1 MNGCFQWNR
10 NRWRWRVIFGHF
22 LKRIGL
28 KIGLEFHCVLVFS
41 HNLALKSLWNPHQKR
56 QFDPRGHLVAI
67 WSREKEKKPIREKK
81 GGSKRRRQESPNHPA
96 PCSSPLAVIFETAEP
111 WPIQTE
117 KSSGSPK
124 KEHPHL
130 TTIQNVS
137 WPEFAKNHKNSLLD
151 YDLDSWKFSMFAF
164 NCIDVDTLIFKC
176 GSTLPPRCVSRVL
189 QTGCALHYEEPLRR
203 HCLLILLPLLDTFLP
218 CSNTPLFVV
227 RHPIKQTLS
236 LSLLDFKTL
245 LIGLVN
251 FVYVN

>member
-1 MNGCFQWNR
+1 M
-10 NRWRWRVIFGHF
+10 
-22 LKRIGL
+22 
-28 KIGLEFHCVLVFS
+28 
-41 HNLALKSLWNPHQKR
+41 
-56 QFDPRGHLVAI
+56 
-67 WSREKEKKPIREKK
+67 
-81 GGSKRRRQESPNHPA
+81 
-96 PCSSPLAVIFETAEP
+96 
-111 WPIQTE
+111 
-117 KSSGSPK
+117 
-124 KEHPHL
+124 

-189 QTGCALHYEEPLRR
+189 QTGCAFHYEEPLRR